1 MNKTKETKDLSD
13 EAKKAQSEVKKEE
26 VRDKRNF
33 FKKGGVYFHS
43 ASIISNKSV
52 FVTDDCLSI
61 MTNALQSAEIKKDIK
76 NLAYVIMPNY
86 IHWIFRLGPKQD
98 NPFAITSE
106 LKGEVAREVIKSLCT
121 EVKEERNDKLAEF
134 FEKKDTVHRC
144 SPEKI
149 LWTFE
154 ERAKD
159 YDTGAKMK
167 VWVPKGE
174 VRLLENDEQIAQK
187 LEVIRKTPTRDRWQ
201 FSKEGN
207 DYPYLYVSDELLENP
222 TLLEKL
228 LPIAKGM
235 PAQVPVSV

>member
-1 MNKTKETKDLSD
+1 MNKTKETKNVT
-13 EAKKAQSEVKKEE
+13 KEVKKEE
-26 VRDKRNF
+26 VRDKKSF

-43 ASIISNKSV
+43 AAIISNKSV

-61 MTNALQSAEIKKDIK
+61 MTSALQSAEIKKDIK

-86 IHWIFRLGPKQD
+86 IHWIFRLGPTQD

-106 LKGEVAREVIKSLCT
+106 LKGEVAREIIKSLYS
-121 EVKEERNDKLAEF
+121 EVKEKRTEKLADF
-134 FEKKDTVHRC
+134 FEDKETVGRC

-159 YDTGAKMK
+159 YETSGRMK
-167 VWVPKGE
+167 VWIPKGE

-187 LEVIRKTPTRDRWQ
+187 LEVIKKTPTRDRWQ

-222 TLLEKL
+222 TLLEKI
-228 LPIAKGM
+228 LPIGKGM
-235 PAQVPVSV
+235 PEAVVASV